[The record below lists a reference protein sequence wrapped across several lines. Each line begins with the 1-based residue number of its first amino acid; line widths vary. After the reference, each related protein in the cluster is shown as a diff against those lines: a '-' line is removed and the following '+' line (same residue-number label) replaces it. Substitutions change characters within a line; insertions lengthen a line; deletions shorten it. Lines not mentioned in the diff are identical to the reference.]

1 MSWLPGYLAIW
12 LLGYLIAG
20 RWCRKKKSSKKIWG
34 TKCAGERLKLLS
46 ESLEALL
53 GLLWGMKI
61 GPKTL
66 FLKKFKKLFNPK
78 NPGITR
84 K

>member
-1 MSWLPGYLAIW
+1 MQG
-12 LLGYLIAG
+12 G
-20 RWCRKKKSSKKIWG
+20 
-34 TKCAGERLKLLS
+34 GELLS